1 VENPKETDKFL
12 DAYNQPKLSLKDIN
26 HLNTLGTGNEIEGI
40 IKSPCKEELR
50 P

>member
-1 VENPKETDKFL
+1 LKTHIQP
-12 DAYNQPKLSLKDIN
+12 AYKKLNFK
-26 HLNTLGTGNEIEGI
+26 NTLGTGNEIEGI